1 MTQQVRTGYR
11 KHRKAAWGIALLFAV
26 AVAAVTIPLA
36 SGAPSKTLKFVTQP
50 PVAMQKTAP
59 ATSADIAVAVFNGN
73 QIQNSQSQA
82 PVLTVTGPG
91 AISDFTI
98 TGPTYSST
106 TKYWTWNV
114 TPHSDAPS
122 GSYTFTATL
131 GTLDPVTSNPF
142 RVAQFVCSA
151 SSSCDNTSN
160 LTTVGQGK
168 LTIANT
174 LSSPVALDFQTG
186 LSPVPLGCDNDPNN
200 PNDSN
205 DPTHTWN
212 RLYIDVNGNGV
223 ADASDTYFPA
233 VALDF
238 NWGSQMLQVTYMV
251 RNSDWVLTNAARGN
265 NDIELCAVAQ
275 HQDPNRNTGA
285 EADKFDGKYGR
296 STWDPI
302 TKTYSGVL
310 TTVSNPSKV
319 KTNGTGSPAIC
330 GRGNFVD
337 ASGVT
342 WRAWTVCIPTD
353 WDWKMG

>member
-1 MTQQVRTGYR
+1 
-11 KHRKAAWGIALLFAV
+11 LLFAV

-36 SGAPSKTLKFVTQP
+36 SGAPTKTLKFVTQP

-73 QIQNSQSQA
+73 QLQNSQGQT
-82 PVLTVTGPG
+82 PVLTATGPG
-91 AISDFTI
+91 TISDFNVPA
-98 TGPTYSST
+98 PTYNST
-106 TKYWTWNV
+106 TKAWTWTGV
-114 TPHSDAPS
+114 TAKSTAPS

-131 GTLDPVTSNPF
+131 GTLDPATSNPF

-151 SSSCDNTSN
+151 SSSCDNTSD
-160 LTTVGQGK
+160 LATVGHGK

-174 LSSPVALDFQTG
+174 LSSPVSLDFQTG
-186 LSPVPLGCDNDPNN
+186 LDPVPLGCDNDPNN
-200 PNDSN
+200 PTDSN
-205 DPTHTWN
+205 DPTHTWS

-265 NDIELCAVAQ
+265 NDIEFCAVAR
-275 HQDPNRNTGA
+275 HQTAAWNGTGPDA
-285 EADKFDGKYGR
+285 RPFVGKYGP
-296 STWDPI
+296 SAWDGSNF
-302 TKTYSGVL
+302 SGVL

-319 KTNGTGSPAIC
+319 KTNGTGSPAVC
-330 GRGNFVD
+330 GRGGFTD
-337 ASGVT
+337 GFGVT
-342 WRAWTVCIPTD
+342 WRTWTVCIPYD